1 MFIGTKN
8 NNQEKN
14 IMFTICRWVIIMN
27 KGNYGSQY
35 VMLGS
40 VCGIVIMKEFIYYQ
54 KSLRMFEKM
63 DIFTCIY
70 INYHVTIFDRNVVSL
85 INRIQRIVFIIKC

>member
-40 VCGIVIMKEFIYYQ
+40 VCGIVLM
-54 KSLRMFEKM
+54 
-63 DIFTCIY
+63 
-70 INYHVTIFDRNVVSL
+70 
-85 INRIQRIVFIIKC
+85 

>member
-35 VMLGS
+35 VMLGT
-40 VCGIVIMKEFIYYQ
+40 VCGIVLMKEIIFYTKKSVKVVIVKLLDIFIY
-54 KSLRMFEKM
+54 
-63 DIFTCIY
+63 I
-70 INYHVTIFDRNVVSL
+70 
-85 INRIQRIVFIIKC
+85 

>member
-35 VMLGS
+35 VMLGT
-40 VCGIVIMKEFIYYQ
+40 VCGIVLMKE
-54 KSLRMFEKM
+54 
-63 DIFTCIY
+63 IFFYKKICESCYCQAIRYLHIHT
-70 INYHVTIFDRNVVSL
+70 
-85 INRIQRIVFIIKC
+85 

>member
-40 VCGIVIMKEFIYYQ
+40 VCGIVITKEFIYYQ

-70 INYHVTIFDRNVVSL
+70 KSNTTHSIYN
-85 INRIQRIVFIIKC
+85 